1 MLKYFSLF
9 VLNYFY
15 LYVLKDFY
23 ILLSTVQFFRPEVV
37 LNNSFAAR
45 VRRVFAKVK
54 ANKASEDSVEESA
67 SPPVAFKWPLLTTSK
82 TRRSSCG
89 STGMDKH
96 TRQQQFL
103 KLQEEELDKQGE
115 TAKTLL
121 PTITESCSFDSLRE
135 SPMTELK
142 FHVPPKSPP
151 SNSVVIDLPGDV
163 TDKNT

>member
-1 MLKYFSLF
+1 MSIVKFC
-9 VLNYFY
+9 
-15 LYVLKDFY
+15 
-23 ILLSTVQFFRPEVV
+23 RPEVV
-37 LNNSFAAR
+37 LNNSFADR

-54 ANKASEDSVEESA
+54 ANKASEDSTAESA

-82 TRRSSCG
+82 TRRSSC
-89 STGMDKH
+89 SATGMDKQA
-96 TRQQQFL
+96 RQQQFL
-103 KLQEEELDKQGE
+103 QLQEEELDKQGE
-115 TAKTLL
+115 TPKTLL

-135 SPMTELK
+135 SPMMELK